1 MKKLSFLFVA
11 VALVALFS
19 MNSCKSSTQPT
30 TDQTT
35 VVEDTAAAAVDTAAA
50 AADTAVAE

>member
-19 MNSCKSSTQPT
+19 MNSCKSSTQPA

-35 VVEDTAAAAVDTAAA
+35 VVEDTAAAAVDSA
-50 AADTAVAE
+50 AADTTVAE